1 MTATKHY
8 IVQSRVRGQW
18 GDVVKYEIRDNAD
31 RGLMALRKTVRDQPD
46 RHKHVEGYRLISRE
60 YIETV
65 LDPVAEVQ
73 SLNDLV
79 RCALAQER
87 AQLGRGLTVDE
98 TLSIAR
104 KHMGQEEMDRQY
116 QMWLSRA

>member
-31 RGLMALRKTVRDQPD
+31 RGLMALRKTIRDQPD

-65 LDPVAEVQ
+65 IDPAEAIPVIGMVSDAWVNQ
-73 SLNDLV
+73 
-79 RCALAQER
+79 
-87 AQLGRGLTVDE
+87 
-98 TLSIAR
+98 
-104 KHMGQEEMDRQY
+104 
-116 QMWLSRA
+116 